1 MKSALNGGLNLS
13 IRDGWWDEWYD
24 GANGW
29 AIPSADGVAESG
41 RRDEV
46 EAAALYDLISQ
57 SVAPLFYDNAGGQ
70 PPARWLEMVAHTLRT
85 LGPKAQ
91 ATRMVREYTTELY
104 QPAAVAS
111 RALAGPP
118 VPDTAP
124 GGRLEYGPARELA
137 AWQDRVRKAWQGI
150 AIEHVEA
157 AEGEQMPGARLSV
170 SAVVALGELT
180 PDDVTVQVVYGRVGD
195 EDELAEP
202 AHAALALES
211 PPDGQSAARYAGEVE
226 LGGPGPFG
234 YTVRVLPA
242 HPLLATPAELGLVTF
257 PDAPAGLTNGDLR

>member
-1 MKSALNGGLNLS
+1 MT
-13 IRDGWWDEWYD
+13 
-24 GANGW
+24 
-29 AIPSADGVAESG
+29 ESG

-46 EAAALYDLISQ
+46 EAAALYDLLSQ
-57 SVAPLFYDNAGGQ
+57 SVAPLFYDSAGGE

-118 VPDTAP
+118 VPGATAP
-124 GGRLEYGPARELA
+124 DGGRPEYGPARELA
-137 AWQDRVRKAWQGI
+137 AWKDRVRKAWQGI

-157 AEGEQMPGARLSV
+157 DDGEQMPGARLAV

-180 PDDVTVQVVYGRVGD
+180 PDDVTVEVVYGRVGD
-195 EDELAEP
+195 EDEMADP

-211 PPDGQSAARYAGEVE
+211 PPDGQSACPLRRRGRAGRPRAVRLHRPGAAR
-226 LGGPGPFG
+226 
-234 YTVRVLPA
+234 
-242 HPLLATPAELGLVTF
+242 
-257 PDAPAGLTNGDLR
+257 APAAGHPGRAWPGYVPGCAGGLTQR

>member
-1 MKSALNGGLNLS
+1 M
-13 IRDGWWDEWYD
+13 
-24 GANGW
+24 
-29 AIPSADGVAESG
+29 
-41 RRDEV
+41 
-46 EAAALYDLISQ
+46 
-57 SVAPLFYDNAGGQ
+57 
-70 PPARWLEMVAHTLRT
+70 
-85 LGPKAQ
+85 
-91 ATRMVREYTTELY
+91 
-104 QPAAVAS
+104 AS

-118 VPDTAP
+118 VLGTMAPD

>member
-1 MKSALNGGLNLS
+1 
-13 IRDGWWDEWYD
+13 
-24 GANGW
+24 
-29 AIPSADGVAESG
+29 
-41 RRDEV
+41 
-46 EAAALYDLISQ
+46 
-57 SVAPLFYDNAGGQ
+57 
-70 PPARWLEMVAHTLRT
+70 MVAHTLRT

-104 QPAAVAS
+104 QPAAVSS
-111 RALAGPP
+111 RALAGPAA
-118 VPDTAP
+118 D
-124 GGRLEYGPARELA
+124 GRRPEYAPARELA

-157 AEGEQMPGARLSV
+157 AEGEQMPGARLAV

-195 EDELAEP
+195 EDELADP
-202 AHAALALES
+202 AHTALTLES
-211 PPDGQSAARYAGEVE
+211 PPDGQSPARYAGEVE

-242 HPLLATPAELGLVTF
+242 HPLLATPAELGLITF